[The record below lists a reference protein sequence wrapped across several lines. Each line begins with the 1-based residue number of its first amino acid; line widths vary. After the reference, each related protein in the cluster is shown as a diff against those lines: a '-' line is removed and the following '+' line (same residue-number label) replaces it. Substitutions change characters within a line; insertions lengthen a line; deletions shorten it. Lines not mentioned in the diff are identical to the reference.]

1 MMLSWIRCTLFKWIV
16 LLTPLAL
23 AGCASSD
30 MTQYA
35 NEKPRLDLAQY
46 FGGQTTG
53 WGMVQDRF
61 GNITRR
67 FVVQIE
73 GRFEG
78 DQGTLDEKFEW
89 SDGEKQQR
97 IWRLKKVGNNQ
108 WSGQADDVIGQ
119 ATGDISGNVLRW
131 QYTLAVPVKGTTLH
145 MQFDDVMVLID
156 EQVMLNRAVFSKW
169 GIRLGEVSLS
179 FRKSGQN
186 P

>member
-1 MMLSWIRCTLFKWIV
+1 MMTHWIRCTLMAFVAFFI
-16 LLTPLAL
+16 PFAL
-23 AGCASSD
+23 SGCASSD
-30 MTQYA
+30 MNQYA

-46 FGGQTTG
+46 FNGKTTG

-78 DQGTLDEKFEW
+78 SQGTLDEKFEW

-97 IWRLKKVGNNQ
+97 IWRLTRVKDNL

-119 ATGDISGNVLRW
+119 ATGEISGNVLRW
-131 QYTLAVPVKGTTLH
+131 QYTLAVPVKGNTLH
-145 MQFDDVMVLID
+145 MQFDDIMVLID

-169 GIRLGEVSLS
+169 GIRLGEVNLS
-179 FRKSGQN
+179 FQKPN
-186 P
+186 PTR

>member
-1 MMLSWIRCTLFKWIV
+1 MDCAV
-16 LLTPLAL
+16 NPLGPIGL
-23 AGCASSD
+23 RELRHESIC
-30 MTQYA
+30 QR
-35 NEKPRLDLAQY
+35 KPQLDLAQY

-61 GNITRR
+61 GNVTRR

-78 DQGTLDEKFEW
+78 DQGILDEKFEW

-97 IWRLKKVGNNQ
+97 IWRLKKVGSHQ

-131 QYTLAVPVKGTTLH
+131 RYTLAVPIKGTTLH

-156 EQVMLNRAVFSKW
+156 DQVMLNRAVFSKW

-179 FRKSGQN
+179 FRKPGQN